1 MWIWDFC
8 SFDTATRRHGWR
20 IAFSV
25 DTGGGGQD
33 GPDLGQTRLGRLVS
47 SAGRQLLEKLNS
59 SRKNFPMKIRFLL
72 LSFYTANA
80 LATIL
85 GGEIVK

>member
-47 SAGRQLLEKLNS
+47 AVGRQLLGKLNS
-59 SRKNFPMKIRFLL
+59 TIKNFPMNTAPWFLHGKRIAYH
-72 LSFYTANA
+72 SQENR
-80 LATIL
+80 
-85 GGEIVK
+85 